1 MVQWLYATRRIIK
14 MAKLKI
20 SELPRTNAAN
30 PNDLLYIIQANSS
43 KSITVANLVV
53 RLANA
58 ILGGNITFEA
68 GVTSVNGQTGNVLIS
83 GYDIANVI
91 IDLTEENTLQF
102 GNLLPKAHLTYDLGS
117 PTRRWKTVY
126 LAAQTLDFGDGV
138 TISADDGG
146 ISLPSGST
154 IGGVNPGTI
163 VIKGALANT
172 SIFPI
177 SANVVGDGYI
187 IQSNLWV
194 WTEGTTNNWINV
206 GEIKGPQGDTGATG
220 LTGNTG
226 PTGNVGITGATGLTG
241 NTGLTGSTGSTG
253 ATGLTGNIGLTG
265 NVGLTGA
272 TGLTGNTGL
281 TGSTGSTGATGPA
294 GSSVTILGT
303 FANVNLLPNSNVT
316 NGSGYLIEG
325 NLWVY
330 LNSSNSFIDVG
341 KILGPQGATGPT
353 GATGVTGDIGST
365 GPQGSTGATGIGASG
380 ATGSTG
386 PTGDPGATGSTGAT
400 GIGASG
406 ATGSTGPTGDPG
418 ATGSTGPQGVPG
430 GFTTASNSQVNSLG
444 VGVSASGQTGEIKAT
459 NNITAYY
466 SDDRLKTRLGEIQDA
481 LSIVRQL
488 TGFYYEANELAQ
500 SLGYTATR
508 EIGLSAQDA
517 FKVLPEVTAPAPIDP
532 EYLTI
537 RYEKIIPVLVEAI
550 KQLEEKVNLLLEDR

>member
-1 MVQWLYATRRIIK
+1 

-138 TISADDGG
+138 TISADEGG

-386 PTGDPGATGSTGAT
+386 PTGDPGATGSTG
-400 GIGASG
+400 
-406 ATGSTGPTGDPG
+406 
-418 ATGSTGPQGVPG
+418 PQGVPG

>member
-1 MVQWLYATRRIIK
+1 

-102 GNLLPKAHLTYDLGS
+102 GNLIPKAHLTYNLGS

-241 NTGLTGSTGSTG
+241 NTGPRGNVGITG

-330 LNSSNSFIDVG
+330 LNSSNNFTNVG
-341 KILGPQGATGPT
+341 QIQGPQGSTGPT

-386 PTGDPGATGSTGAT
+386 PTGATGLTGSTGAT

-406 ATGSTGPTGDPG
+406 ATGSTGPNGNIG
-418 ATGSTGPQGVPG
+418 ASGATGPQGPAG

>member
-1 MVQWLYATRRIIK
+1 

-117 PTRRWKTVY
+117 PTRRWKTIY
-126 LAAQTLDFGDGV
+126 LAPQTLDFGDGV

-177 SANVVGDGYI
+177 SANVVGDGYL

-226 PTGNVGITGATGLTG
+226 PTGN
-241 NTGLTGSTGSTG
+241 TGSTGS
-253 ATGLTGNIGLTG
+253 
-265 NVGLTGA
+265 
-272 TGLTGNTGL
+272 
-281 TGSTGSTGATGPA
+281 TGPA

-365 GPQGSTGATGIGASG
+365 GPQGTTGATGIGASGATGSTGPTGDPG

-406 ATGSTGPTGDPG
+406 ATG
-418 ATGSTGPQGVPG
+418 ATGPQGVPG

>member
-1 MVQWLYATRRIIK
+1 

-117 PTRRWKTVY
+117 PTRRWKTIY
-126 LAAQTLDFGDGV
+126 LAPQTLDFGDGV

-177 SANVVGDGYI
+177 SANVVGDGYL

-226 PTGNVGITGATGLTG
+226 PTGN
-241 NTGLTGSTGSTG
+241 TGSTGS
-253 ATGLTGNIGLTG
+253 
-265 NVGLTGA
+265 
-272 TGLTGNTGL
+272 
-281 TGSTGSTGATGPA
+281 TGPA

-330 LNSSNSFIDVG
+330 LNDV
-341 KILGPQGATGPT
+341 
-353 GATGVTGDIGST
+353 VY
-365 GPQGSTGATGIGASG
+365 
-380 ATGSTG
+380 
-386 PTGDPGATGSTGAT
+386 
-400 GIGASG
+400 
-406 ATGSTGPTGDPG
+406 
-418 ATGSTGPQGVPG
+418 
-430 GFTTASNSQVNSLG
+430 F
-444 VGVSASGQTGEIKAT
+444 
-459 NNITAYY
+459 
-466 SDDRLKTRLGEIQDA
+466 
-481 LSIVRQL
+481 L
-488 TGFYYEANELAQ
+488 TKE
-500 SLGYTATR
+500 
-508 EIGLSAQDA
+508 
-517 FKVLPEVTAPAPIDP
+517 
-532 EYLTI
+532 
-537 RYEKIIPVLVEAI
+537 
-550 KQLEEKVNLLLEDR
+550 

>member
-1 MVQWLYATRRIIK
+1 

-117 PTRRWKTVY
+117 PTRRWKTIY
-126 LAAQTLDFGDGV
+126 LAPQTLDFGDGV

-177 SANVVGDGYI
+177 SANVVGDGYL

-226 PTGNVGITGATGLTG
+226 PTGN
-241 NTGLTGSTGSTG
+241 TGSTGS
-253 ATGLTGNIGLTG
+253 
-265 NVGLTGA
+265 
-272 TGLTGNTGL
+272 
-281 TGSTGSTGATGPA
+281 TGPA

-365 GPQGSTGATGIGASG
+365 GPQGTTGATGIGASG

-406 ATGSTGPTGDPG
+406 ATG
-418 ATGSTGPQGVPG
+418 ATGPQGVPG

>member
-1 MVQWLYATRRIIK
+1 

-117 PTRRWKTVY
+117 PTRRWKTIY
-126 LAAQTLDFGDGV
+126 LAPQTLDFGDGV

-177 SANVVGDGYI
+177 SANVVGDGYL

-241 NTGLTGSTGSTG
+241 NTGPTGNTGSTG

-272 TGLTGNTGL
+272 TGLTGNTGPTGN
-281 TGSTGSTGATGPA
+281 TGSTGSTGPA

-365 GPQGSTGATGIGASG
+365 GPQGTTGATGIGASG

-386 PTGDPGATGSTGAT
+386 PTGDSGATGSTGAT

-406 ATGSTGPTGDPG
+406 ATGSTGPTGDLG
-418 ATGSTGPQGVPG
+418 ATGATGPQGVPG